1 MESGHYTSTLMDLQ
15 EGLSWLS
22 QRINF
27 EARASARADIS
38 AGKIDGLSLDAMTAL
53 VDALGNPHRNYPVI
67 HVTGTNGKGST
78 VQMITEILV
87 AMGLHVGSFTSPHV
101 TAINERFRTNGEQI
115 TDEELARVITDLRMF
130 SEGLDPQPSYF
141 ELLSAGALQWFS
153 DIAVDIAVVEV
164 GLLGRFDATNVVD
177 GQVAVVTSIGTDHT
191 DRQGDFRQRIASEK
205 AGIIKPGST
214 LILGE
219 PDPELYS
226 IFEAE
231 GPAVIKWVRRD
242 FGANNHRLAVGGS
255 MVDIFARERYDD
267 VFVSLLG
274 EHQGANA
281 AVAIAA
287 VEEFFDRP
295 VPDDVVEEA
304 LGKVHLP
311 GRFEVVSAD
320 PLIVLDAAHTPEA
333 AEAVAMTLSEHM
345 GAGGS
350 RVFVIGMLAG
360 RDPGEIFEALGVTSA
375 DFVIA
380 TAPDS
385 ERAMDPADV
394 AAAATAAGAS
404 VEVATPVS
412 EALDRA
418 MSIVEDEEPILVVG
432 SFYVVGEAKRSLT
445 QAD

>member
-1 MESGHYTSTLMDLQ
+1 MDLV
-15 EGLSWLS
+15 EATSWLS
-22 QRINF
+22 QRIDY
-27 EARASARADIS
+27 EARSSARADIS
-38 AGKIDGLSLDAMTAL
+38 AGKIDGLSLDAMTSL
-53 VDALGNPHRNYPVI
+53 VEVLGNPHHNYPVI

-78 VQMITEILV
+78 VQMITELLV

-101 TAINERFRTNGEQI
+101 VAVNERFRTNGEEI
-115 TDEELARVITDLRMF
+115 SDEDLAAVLTDLRLF
-130 SEGLDPQPSYF
+130 SEDLEPQPSYF
-141 ELLSAGALQWFS
+141 EMLTAGALQWFS
-153 DIAVDIAVVEV
+153 DIAVDVAVVEV
-164 GLLGRFDATNVVD
+164 GLLGRYDATNVVD

-191 DRQGDFRQRIASEK
+191 DGQGDFRRKIAQEK
-205 AGIIKPGST
+205 AGIITPTST

-226 IFEAE
+226 VFEAE
-231 GPAVIKWVRRD
+231 GPAAIKWVRRD
-242 FGANNHRLAVGGS
+242 FGATNHRLAVGGS
-255 MVDIFARERYDD
+255 MVDVFARERYED

-295 VPDDVVEEA
+295 VPEDVVEEA
-304 LGKVHLP
+304 LGKVNLP

-333 AEAVAMTLSEHM
+333 GAAVRATLAEHM
-345 GAGGS
+345 GVGSS
-350 RVFVIGMLAG
+350 RVFVIGMLTG
-360 RDPGEIFEALGVTSA
+360 RDPGEFMEALGVGGG

-385 ERAMDPADV
+385 ERAMPATDV
-394 AAAATAAGAS
+394 ADAASAAGAS
-404 VEVATPVS
+404 AEVATPVA

-418 MSIVEDEEPILVVG
+418 TSVVEAEEPILVVG
-432 SFYVVGEAKRSLT
+432 SFYVVGEAKAAL
-445 QAD
+445 AL

>member
-1 MESGHYTSTLMDLQ
+1 MTS
-15 EGLSWLS
+15 
-22 QRINF
+22 
-27 EARASARADIS
+27 
-38 AGKIDGLSLDAMTAL
+38 L
-53 VDALGNPHRNYPVI
+53 VEVLGNPHHNYPVI

-78 VQMITEILV
+78 VQMITELLV

-101 TAINERFRTNGEQI
+101 VAVNERFRTNGEEI
-115 TDEELARVITDLRMF
+115 SDEDLAAVLTDLRLF
-130 SEGLDPQPSYF
+130 SEDLEPQPSYF
-141 ELLSAGALQWFS
+141 EMLTAGALQWFS
-153 DIAVDIAVVEV
+153 DIAVDVAVVEV
-164 GLLGRFDATNVVD
+164 GLLGRYDATNVVD

-191 DRQGDFRQRIASEK
+191 DGQGDFRRKIAQEK
-205 AGIIKPGST
+205 AGIITPTST

-226 IFEAE
+226 VFEAE
-231 GPAVIKWVRRD
+231 GPAAIKWVRRD
-242 FGANNHRLAVGGS
+242 FGATNHRLAVGGS
-255 MVDIFARERYDD
+255 MVDVFARERYED

-295 VPDDVVEEA
+295 VPEDVVEEA
-304 LGKVHLP
+304 LGKVNLP

-333 AEAVAMTLSEHM
+333 AAAVQTTLAEHM
-345 GAGGS
+345 GVGSS
-350 RVFVIGMLAG
+350 RVFVIGMLTG
-360 RDPGEIFEALGVTSA
+360 RDPGEFMEALGVGGG

-385 ERAMDPADV
+385 ERAMPATDV
-394 AAAATAAGAS
+394 ADAASAAGAS
-404 VEVATPVS
+404 AEVATPVA

-418 MSIVEDEEPILVVG
+418 TSVVEAEEPILVVG
-432 SFYVVGEAKRSLT
+432 SFYVVGEAKAAL
-445 QAD
+445 AL

>member
-1 MESGHYTSTLMDLQ
+1 MDLV
-15 EGLSWLS
+15 EATSWLS
-22 QRINF
+22 QRIDY
-27 EARASARADIS
+27 EARSSARADIS
-38 AGKIDGLSLDAMTAL
+38 AGKIDGLSLDAMTSL
-53 VDALGNPHRNYPVI
+53 VEVLGNPHHNYPVI

-78 VQMITEILV
+78 VQMITELLV

-101 TAINERFRTNGEQI
+101 VAVNERFRTNGEEI
-115 TDEELARVITDLRMF
+115 SDEDLAAVLTDLRLF
-130 SEGLDPQPSYF
+130 SEDLEPQPSYF
-141 ELLSAGALQWFS
+141 EMLTAGALQWFS
-153 DIAVDIAVVEV
+153 DIAVDVAVVEV
-164 GLLGRFDATNVVD
+164 GLLGRYDATNVVD

-191 DRQGDFRQRIASEK
+191 DGQGDFRRKIAQEK
-205 AGIIKPGST
+205 AGIITPTST

-226 IFEAE
+226 VFEAE
-231 GPAVIKWVRRD
+231 GPAAIKWVRRD
-242 FGANNHRLAVGGS
+242 FGATNHRLAVGGS
-255 MVDIFARERYDD
+255 MVDVFARERYED

-295 VPDDVVEEA
+295 VPEDVVEEA
-304 LGKVHLP
+304 LGKVNLP

-333 AEAVAMTLSEHM
+333 AAAVQTTLAEHM
-345 GAGGS
+345 GVGSS
-350 RVFVIGMLAG
+350 RVFVIGMLTG
-360 RDPGEIFEALGVTSA
+360 RDPGEFMEALGVGGG

-385 ERAMDPADV
+385 ERAMPATDV
-394 AAAATAAGAS
+394 ADAASAAGAS
-404 VEVATPVS
+404 AEVATPVA

-418 MSIVEDEEPILVVG
+418 TSVVEAEEPILVVG
-432 SFYVVGEAKRSLT
+432 SFYVVGEAKAAL
-445 QAD
+445 AL

>member
-1 MESGHYTSTLMDLQ
+1 MDLV
-15 EGLSWLS
+15 EATSWLS
-22 QRINF
+22 QRIDY
-27 EARASARADIS
+27 EARSSARADIS
-38 AGKIDGLSLDAMTAL
+38 AGKIDGLSLDAMTSL
-53 VDALGNPHRNYPVI
+53 VEVLGNPHHNYPVI

-78 VQMITEILV
+78 VQMITELLV

-101 TAINERFRTNGEQI
+101 VAVNERFRTNGEEI
-115 TDEELARVITDLRMF
+115 SDEDLAAVLTDLRLF
-130 SEGLDPQPSYF
+130 SEDLEPQPSYF
-141 ELLSAGALQWFS
+141 EMLTAGALQWFS
-153 DIAVDIAVVEV
+153 DIAVDVAVVEV
-164 GLLGRFDATNVVD
+164 GLLGRYDATNVVD

-191 DRQGDFRQRIASEK
+191 DGQGDFRRKIAQEK
-205 AGIIKPGST
+205 AGIITPTST

-226 IFEAE
+226 VFEAE
-231 GPAVIKWVRRD
+231 GPVAIKWVRRD
-242 FGANNHRLAVGGS
+242 FGATNHRLAVGGS
-255 MVDIFARERYDD
+255 MVDVFARERYED

-295 VPDDVVEEA
+295 VPEDVVEEA
-304 LGKVHLP
+304 LGKVNLP

-333 AEAVAMTLSEHM
+333 GAAVRATLAEHM
-345 GAGGS
+345 GVGSS
-350 RVFVIGMLAG
+350 RVFVIGMLTG
-360 RDPGEIFEALGVTSA
+360 RDPGEFMEALGVGGG

-385 ERAMDPADV
+385 ERAMPATDV
-394 AAAATAAGAS
+394 ADAASAAGAS
-404 VEVATPVS
+404 AEVATPVA

-418 MSIVEDEEPILVVG
+418 TSVVEAEEPILVVG
-432 SFYVVGEAKRSLT
+432 SFYVVGEAKAAL
-445 QAD
+445 AL